1 MKKLYTFEKIRTLHE
16 YIEQQ
21 QIITPEE
28 LASHLGVSRRRLFEM
43 LTYLKDLGASVSYDS
58 KAQCYRYDNDFQLV
72 VEIKIV
78 AISNGEAQ
86 MISGGTTLFSNIFE
100 ENLLSA
106 RFLH

>member
-1 MKKLYTFEKIRTLHE
+1 MKKLHTYEKIRKLHE

-43 LTYLKDLGASVSYDS
+43 IDYLKDLGACIYYDR
-58 KAQCYRYDNDFQLV
+58 KTRCYRYNNDFQLFI
-72 VEIKIV
+72 EIKIEI
-78 AISNGEAQ
+78 ISDGELQ
-86 MISGGTTLFSNIFE
+86 TIVGGTFLETKIFE
-100 ENLLSA
+100 ENTFSA

>member
-43 LTYLKDLGASVSYDS
+43 IDYLKDLGACISYDR
-58 KAQCYRYDNDFQLV
+58 K
-72 VEIKIV
+72 
-78 AISNGEAQ
+78 
-86 MISGGTTLFSNIFE
+86 T
-100 ENLLSA
+100 
-106 RFLH
+106 